1 MHWSRYLALVAV
13 VLLEVDTAR
22 GDFGIAPA
30 IQGSTAVEMYA
41 RRIRDEASG
50 VANAYG
56 DITLDGPSDAF
67 NQAALALKTMFEQIV
82 NSVLPIAQAI
92 ATLAPDDVGPAEN
105 LFGDVDTKIASMLTF
120 INGDAQTQLATIQTK
135 VSVYVRKELN
145 DILNS
150 LKITLGELR
159 TALNTLRTAV
169 ISARTNR
176 ANSTNIQY
184 YVKSSMVVMVQTKTL
199 QLSTDLPAAT
209 FSAIESARTINQAN
223 LFIQIGITVSTGTM
237 LADLWESEMLK
248 AYEKIVGFLDQLR
261 ALVASEIPKVNA
273 RMALFAQV
281 FSPLTTPLGT
291 KYGEISTVYGKITTG
306 TGDNV
311 LNAYKTLVA
320 SALGYI
326 SNLMRVFFPPIEPV
340 IKRLAEV
347 LVQRG
352 PYSDY
357 CYETYYPKVEQ
368 YLYSGEMNVLTCL
381 NTELEREKYL
391 MEAVMEV
398 IYELQF
404 FLEDT
409 EAYLKVCYRLSL
421 FDTALANQCLQEHTE
436 FSEPIPCTA
445 IKEYAVMLQLLCKEV
460 DSLRYRL
467 WACVSRD
474 TVRFPLEAKDILA
487 NVEKCQQYGP
497 Q

>member
-1 MHWSRYLALVAV
+1 MRWFRYLVLAI
-13 VLLEVDTAR
+13 VLLEVDTVR
-22 GDFGIAPA
+22 GDFGIAPV
-30 IQGSTAVEMYA
+30 ISGSTTVETYA
-41 RRIRDEASG
+41 RRIRDEANG
-50 VANAYG
+50 VMNAYG

-67 NQAALALKTMFEQIV
+67 NQAGLALKTLFEQIV
-82 NSVLPIAQAI
+82 NAVLPIAQAI

-105 LFGDVDTKIASMLTF
+105 LFGAVDTKISSMLTF
-120 INGDAQTQLATIQTK
+120 INGDAQTQLATIQTL

-145 DILNS
+145 DILTTM
-150 LKITLGELR
+150 KTTLGELR
-159 TALNTLRTAV
+159 NALSTLRTAV

-176 ANSTNIQY
+176 ANSTNIQN
-184 YVKSSMVVMVQTKTL
+184 YVKPSMVVLVQTKTL

-209 FSAIESARTINQAN
+209 YSAIESARTINQAN
-223 LFIQIGITVSTGTM
+223 IFIQTGITIKTGTT
-237 LADLWESEMLK
+237 LADFWESEMLK
-248 AYEKIVGFLDQLR
+248 AYEKIVRFLDQLKG
-261 ALVASEIPKVNA
+261 LVVSEIPKVNA

-281 FSPLTTPLGT
+281 FSPLTIPLGT
-291 KYGEISTVYGKITTG
+291 KYGEINTVYGKITTG

-326 SNLMRVFFPPIEPV
+326 SDLLSVFFPPIEPV
-340 IKRLAEV
+340 IKRLSEV

-352 PYSDY
+352 PYGDF

-391 MEAVMEV
+391 MEALMEV

-409 EAYLKVCYRLSL
+409 DAYLKICYRLSL
-421 FDTALANQCLQEHTE
+421 FDTPLANQCLQEHTE

-445 IKEYAVMLQLLCKEV
+445 IHEYATMLQLLCKEV

-474 TVRFPLEAKDILA
+474 TVRFPLEAKDILT
-487 NVEKCQQYGP
+487 NIEKCQQYGP
-497 Q
+497 